1 MYRIRGRKKYLKK
14 IFSAMIG
21 GIFLVASPFSFT
33 KVFAE
38 ENDTEVEE
46 LFKKYEENL
55 KEIEK
60 IAGEKEKSQTE
71 TKSATEV
78 EVFDPN
84 EEFHE
89 VKETPPNNEVNQP
102 QNVEEE
108 IIIEIPEKK
117 FSFDWRGTS
126 LAQSI
131 YGIAKIAEMGVVVNT
146 EVKGT
151 VYTSLKDV
159 TCREAL
165 DYLGRA
171 FNFNYMIEKGNIII
185 TKEDFMK
192 QSRTFFVNYASKEKI
207 VEELKALGIDA
218 SNIYANQERGTI
230 SVTGTTWELSEAG
243 RRIREIDHPVSQCLV
258 LAQLIEV
265 SHGKDRNLGF
275 TYTLPTYTH
284 EKGEAFTG
292 IRNAL
297 PFSIS
302 LTANREI
309 ANGNVI
315 ARPMILML
323 NGEKGNVS
331 FGDSV
336 PVMGTTST
344 NTATTVTVE
353 YRDVGTNLGVTPII
367 NTATDEITMNLE
379 IEVSNI
385 TGWRTSG
392 GTTAP
397 QISTRKATTSTHLK
411 SGESFVIGGLMSERE
426 LNSLSGI
433 PGLMNLPILGSLFRF
448 SSKSKSYSEVY
459 VMITPY
465 IVDEGTN
472 PQELMQK
479 LKAGDTNGK

>member
-1 MYRIRGRKKYLKK
+1 MEIKK
-14 IFSAMIG
+14 
-21 GIFLVASPFSFT
+21 FLVCVLLMNMLTVSPTFA
-33 KVFAE
+33 AE
-38 ENDTEVEE
+38 EEKTDAETEE
-46 LFKKYEENL
+46 LLKQYEENL
-55 KEIEK
+55 QEIARLSEKKSAEEKKSEVEDKTETFDPIEAEYLEQEKNKPEVIEEK
-60 IAGEKEKSQTE
+60 IIE
-71 TKSATEV
+71 EV
-78 EVFDPN
+78 P
-84 EEFHE
+84 
-89 VKETPPNNEVNQP
+89 
-102 QNVEEE
+102 E
-108 IIIEIPEKK
+108 IK

-131 YGIAKIAEMGVVVNT
+131 YGIAKVAGMGVVVNT

-159 TCREAL
+159 TCSEAL

-185 TKEDFMK
+185 TKEDKMK
-192 QSRTFFVNYASKEKI
+192 QSRTFQINYANKDKA
-207 VEELKALGIDA
+207 VEELKALGIEA
-218 SNIYANQERGTI
+218 TNIYANQERGTI
-230 SVTGTTWELSEAG
+230 SVTGTTWELREAEE
-243 RRIREIDHPVSQCLV
+243 RLKKIDQPVSQCLL

-265 SHGKDRNLGF
+265 SHGKDRNLGL

-284 EKGEAFTG
+284 TAGQDYSGRLAHQ
-292 IRNAL
+292 L

-302 LTANREI
+302 ITASREI
-309 ANGNVI
+309 SNGNVI

-323 NGEKGNVS
+323 NGEKGSVS

-336 PVMGTTST
+336 PVMGSTST
-344 NTATTVTVE
+344 NSATTVTVE

-367 NTATDEITMNLE
+367 NEVTGEVTMNLE

-411 SGESFVIGGLMSERE
+411 SGESFVIGGLM
-426 LNSLSGI
+426 
-433 PGLMNLPILGSLFRF
+433 NLPILGSLFRYH
-448 SSKSKSYSEVY
+448 SKSKSYSEVY

-465 IVDEGTN
+465 IVEEGTN
-472 PQELMQK
+472 PQELMQS
-479 LKAGDTNGK
+479 LKAGDANGK

>member
-1 MYRIRGRKKYLKK
+1 MCG
-14 IFSAMIG
+14 
-21 GIFLVASPFSFT
+21 
-33 KVFAE
+33 VFFVTPNFVSAE
-38 ENDTEVEE
+38 EKNSEVDE
-46 LFKKYEENL
+46 LLKQYEENL
-55 KEIEK
+55 QEIEK
-60 IAGEKEKSQTE
+60 IAKSQSKTE
-71 TKSATEV
+71 KNEDEPSTAEEDKP
-78 EVFDPN
+78 EVFDPD
-84 EEFHE
+84 EEYFEIEKAEE
-89 VKETPPNNEVNQP
+89 VQPPPPVQ
-102 QNVEEE
+102 QEE
-108 IIIEIPEKK
+108 IFQEIPEKK
-117 FSFDWRGTS
+117 FSFDWRGSS

-131 YGIAKIAEMGVVVNT
+131 YGIAKIAGMGVVVNT

-151 VYTSLKDV
+151 VYTSLKNV

-171 FNFNYMIEKGNIII
+171 FNFNYMIEHDNIII

-192 QSRTFFVNYASKEKI
+192 QSRTFFVSYANKDKI
-207 VEELKALGIDA
+207 VEELKALGIQA
-218 SNIYANQERGTI
+218 SNIYANKERGTI

-243 RRIREIDHPVSQCLV
+243 RRIREIDQPVSQCLV

-292 IRNAL
+292 VRTAL
-297 PFSIS
+297 PFSVSIIAS
-302 LTANREI
+302 REI
-309 ANGNVI
+309 SNGNVI
-315 ARPMILML
+315 ARPMVLML
-323 NGEKGNVS
+323 NGEKGNIS

-336 PVMGTTST
+336 PIMGTTST

-353 YRDVGTNLGVTPII
+353 YRDVGTTLGVTPII
-367 NTATDEITMNLE
+367 NKATEEITMNLE

-385 TGWRTSG
+385 SGWRTSG

-397 QISTRKATTSTHLK
+397 QISKRTATTSTHLK

-433 PGLMNLPILGSLFRF
+433 PGLMNLPILGSLFRY

-465 IVDEGTN
+465 IVEEGTN
-472 PQELMQK
+472 PQEIMQR
-479 LKAGDTNGK
+479 LKVGDLNEK